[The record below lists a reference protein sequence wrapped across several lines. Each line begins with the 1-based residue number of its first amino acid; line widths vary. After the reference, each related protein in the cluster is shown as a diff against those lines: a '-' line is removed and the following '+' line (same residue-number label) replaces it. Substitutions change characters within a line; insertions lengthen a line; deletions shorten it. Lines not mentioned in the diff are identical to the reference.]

1 MSSIVRQPV
10 FHPVSVVFLDDSPD
24 FLYAL
29 RGLFPGAGTDR
40 YFTNAAQALAFVA
53 SHEARQSARNPAS
66 GAAWSEFE
74 KRGGNAL
81 GEDVMA
87 DAARFGDIAAL
98 VVDYE
103 MPEMTGVEFLAAAK
117 DLACTRIL
125 LTATADES
133 HAVEAFNAGLIDF
146 YVKKSDPAMTR
157 KLRGAIDDAKRK
169 FCARRGHIG
178 VHGVGAI
185 YANRRIADVLHE
197 VALRE
202 RIVEYYWRPEQN
214 AVLTFDAVGN
224 AGVFLAWDSHDWAA
238 QCDVVADEGGPEALR
253 EEMAAR
259 RIMPVYW
266 PNEAYRPGMSRVEFA
281 TPQPVPGLDD
291 THTSWT
297 RIDDPGLAPG
307 LITFA
312 AWRAEQGAPGEGAG
326 LA

>member
-40 YFTNAAQALAFVA
+40 YFTQASEALAYVR
-53 SHEARQSARNPAS
+53 SHEGRQRAHNPAE
-66 GAAWSEFE
+66 GEAWSEFE
-74 KRGGNAL
+74 KKGGNAL
-81 GEDVMA
+81 GRDVMT
-87 DAARFGDIAAL
+87 DTARFSDIAAI

-103 MPEMTGVEFLAAAK
+103 MPEMNGIQFLTAAK
-117 DLACTRIL
+117 DVACARIL
-125 LTATADES
+125 LTATANES

-146 YVKKSDPAMTR
+146 YVKKSDPEMPR
-157 KLRGAIDDAKRK
+157 KLSGAIADAKRK

-185 YANRRIADVLHE
+185 YTNRRVAEALHDL
-197 VALRE
+197 AQRE
-202 RIVEYYWRPEQN
+202 RLVEYYWRPEQN
-214 AVLTFDAVGN
+214 AVLTFDAEGG
-224 AGVFLAWDSHDWAA
+224 AGVFLAWDRHDWAA
-238 QCDVVADEGGPEALR
+238 QCDVVTDEGGPSALR

-297 RIDDPGLAPG
+297 RIGDASLPSELVTFAQWKAAPG
-307 LITFA
+307 A
-312 AWRAEQGAPGEGAG
+312 DAPPDGIA
-326 LA
+326 